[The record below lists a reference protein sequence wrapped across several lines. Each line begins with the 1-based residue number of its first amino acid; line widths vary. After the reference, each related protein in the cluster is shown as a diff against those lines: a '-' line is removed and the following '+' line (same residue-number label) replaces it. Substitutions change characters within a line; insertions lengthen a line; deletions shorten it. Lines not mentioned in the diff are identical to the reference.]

1 MAKPI
6 KFLQGLDDHRDD
18 LASGCLVRLLRSSE
32 KETGPLFC
40 LHYLQVIKMFGPL
53 IIKCVCVSLLIH
65 SCTASTLLEDALIM
79 RPHLVSLRRELH
91 QLAELGFNEHRTS
104 ARLRQELD
112 GLGIKYQ

>member
-1 MAKPI
+1 M
-6 KFLQGLDDHRDD
+6 FD
-18 LASGCLVRLLRSSE
+18 SN
-32 KETGPLFC
+32 
-40 LHYLQVIKMFGPL
+40 VIKCL
-53 IIKCVCVSLLIH
+53 CVSLIIH
-65 SCTASTLLEDALIM
+65 TCTASTLLEDAILL